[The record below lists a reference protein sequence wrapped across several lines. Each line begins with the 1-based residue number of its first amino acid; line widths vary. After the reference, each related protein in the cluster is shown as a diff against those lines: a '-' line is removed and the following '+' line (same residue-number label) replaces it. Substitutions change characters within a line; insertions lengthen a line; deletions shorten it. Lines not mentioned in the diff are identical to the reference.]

1 MLPKFSKLT
10 NFNESAKMYID
21 FFKYQATGN
30 DFIMI
35 DNRNKNFDGKN
46 YSLIRKMC
54 DRRFGIGADGLILI
68 SYDQK
73 FDFEMKYFNSD
84 GKEGSMCG
92 NGGRSAVAFARK
104 LKIINKEHIFFR
116 AVDGIHEAFVYH
128 EDVRLKMTD
137 VTEIKQVEDKFYVQT
152 GSPHLVGFYSNIK
165 KMDVLKMG
173 REIRYSK
180 MFQPEGINVNFI
192 QYRDGTIFIR
202 TYERGVEN
210 ETHSCGTGSV
220 AAAIAVSRKYKED
233 KNSFLLSAPGG
244 TLKVSFDKINESLF
258 QNIWLEGP
266 ALFVFQGIFNIRTK

>member
-1 MLPKFSKLT
+1 MLPEFSKLT
-10 NFNESAKMYID
+10 NFNESAKMYIG

-92 NGGRSAVAFARK
+92 NGGRSTVAFARK
-104 LKIINKEHIFFR
+104 LKITNKEHIFFR

-152 GSPHLVGFYSNIK
+152 GSPHLVGFYSNIE
-165 KMDVLKMG
+165 KMDVLKVG
-173 REIRYSK
+173 RKIRYSK

-192 QYRDGTIFIR
+192 QYRIGQDI
-202 TYERGVEN
+202 
-210 ETHSCGTGSV
+210 
-220 AAAIAVSRKYKED
+220 
-233 KNSFLLSAPGG
+233 
-244 TLKVSFDKINESLF
+244 
-258 QNIWLEGP
+258 
-266 ALFVFQGIFNIRTK
+266 